1 MTTARSLIVAEGV
14 EAFYHCISR
23 CVRRAFLCG
32 RDDYTGRSFE
42 HRKEWVRSRLRVLSE
57 AFALDVCAFA
67 IMSNH
72 IHLVLRTRPDM
83 VGSWSDEEV
92 ARHWLTIFPKNKES
106 SGEALPP
113 DKREIRILARDK
125 CIIPE
130 LRRRLVSVSWFMR
143 CLNECIARRANKE
156 DGCKGRFWEGR
167 FKCQALL
174 DEAGLLACMAY
185 VDLNP
190 VRAGIAD
197 SPEESEFT
205 SVHERFTA
213 LNARSRLELRP
224 EQTKR
229 QTPKQLELLAREKE
243 KADLDRWLSPIGRD
257 DPEAGSGILSMTQ
270 EDYLKLIDWTG
281 RQIKYGHRG
290 AIPEHL
296 SPIMVRLQI
305 DSTRW
310 LDTVSGYGSLF
321 WRVAGRLDSM
331 LKAAQTAGRRWLRG
345 LKASRMAFST
355 ESLS

>member
-1 MTTARSLIVAEGV
+1 MTTAQSLIVAEGV

-32 RDDYTGRSFE
+32 RDDYTGHSFE
-42 HRKEWVRSRLRVLSE
+42 HRKEWVRSRLQVLSE
-57 AFALDVCAFA
+57 AFTIDICAFSV
-67 IMSNH
+67 MSTH
-72 IHLVLRTRPDM
+72 YHLVLRTRPDL
-83 VGSWSDEEV
+83 VKALSDEEV
-92 ARHWLTIFPKNKES
+92 ARRWLSFFPKSKDS
-106 SGEALPP
+106 SGEAKPP

-125 CIIPE
+125 GIIPE
-130 LRRRLVSVSWFMR
+130 LKRRLSSVSWFMS
-143 CLNECIARRANKE
+143 CLNEYIARRANRE

-174 DEAGLLACMAY
+174 DEAALLACMVY

-190 VRAGIAD
+190 VRAGIAN

-205 SVHERFTA
+205 SVNERITA

-224 EQTKR
+224 EQSKR

-257 DPEAGSGILSMTQ
+257 DPEAGRGILSMTQ

-281 RQIKYGHRG
+281 RQIKYCHRG

-331 LKAAQTAGRRWLRG
+331 LKTAQAASRRWLRG
-345 LKASRMAFST
+345 LKASRTAFSA
-355 ESLS
+355 ESLT

>member
-1 MTTARSLIVAEGV
+1 MTTARSLIVVEGV

-42 HRKEWVRSRLRVLSE
+42 HPKEWVKSRLRVLSE
-57 AFALDVCAFA
+57 AFALDICAFA
-67 IMSNH
+67 VLSSH
-72 IHLVLRTRPDM
+72 FHLVLRTRPDL
-83 VGSWSDEEV
+83 VSSWSDEEV
-92 ARHWLTIFPKNKES
+92 AQRWLTIFPKSKDS
-106 SGEALPP
+106 SGEAMPP
-113 DKREIRILARDK
+113 DKREIMILARDK
-125 CIIPE
+125 SIIPE
-130 LRRRLVSVSWFMR
+130 LRQRLSSVSWFMR
-143 CLNECIARRANKE
+143 CLNEYIARRANRE

-174 DEAGLLACMAY
+174 DEPALLACMAY

-190 VRAGIAD
+190 VRAGTAD
-197 SPEESEFT
+197 SPEQSDFT
-205 SVHERFTA
+205 SVHERITA
-213 LNARSRLELRP
+213 LNARSRLELLP
-224 EQTKR
+224 EQSKR
-229 QTPKQLELLAREKE
+229 QTPKRLELLARERK

-257 DPEAGSGILSMTQ
+257 DPTGRGILSMTQ

-296 SPIMVRLQI
+296 LPIMVRLQI

-310 LDTVSGYGSLF
+310 LDTVLGFGSLF

-345 LKASRMAFST
+345 LKASRMAFSS
-355 ESLS
+355 EHLS